1 MRSVE
6 MGVNECFALKS
17 KFLQINSMLP
27 QKLQTFCVKNMRT
40 VSFFTVIKQLILSSA
55 SLEIVFFSKHVIC
68 QSRNNIDLTRTIL
81 T

>member
-27 QKLQTFCVKNMRT
+27 QKLQTFHVKNMRT

-55 SLEIVFFSKHVIC
+55 SLEIVFSKHVIC